1 MNDLRYALRQLWKSP
16 AFSLIAIAT
25 LALGIGANTAIFSV
39 IESALL
45 RPLPFPN
52 ADRLVRVYETFD
64 ENGARS
70 NALNLTERTVQQW
83 REYGRD
89 IFEGI
94 GVGTGASVTAS
105 NAGESAQSFPAA
117 RISANFLT
125 VLGLQPARG
134 RNFSEAEDQPGGPRV
149 VLVSHDFWQRRLGG
163 RADVLGQTLKL
174 DDAVY
179 TIVGV
184 MQKTFRHPYRAE
196 AWLPLGLNFAANS
209 LPDDYLSG

>member
-1 MNDLRYALRQLWKSP
+1 VNDLRYALRQLWKSP
-16 AFSLIAIAT
+16 GFSLIAIAT

-134 RNFSEAEDQPGGPRV
+134 RNFSEAEDQPGGARV
-149 VLVSHDFWQRRLGG
+149 VLVAHDFWQRNLGG
-163 RADVLGQTLKL
+163 REDVLGQTLKL

-184 MQKTFRHPYRAE
+184 MPKTFRHPYRAQL
-196 AWLPLGLNFAANS
+196 WLPIGL
-209 LPDDYLSG
+209 